1 MMVSNRPVIEGYNLE
16 HLSRLSLLG
25 IVHGLSGKLK
35 MTHFYVCMSE
45 PSFATTASKHAC
57 LSPTWQEIASPKT
70 GLAGEPTSRKVKA
83 VIYMC

>member
-1 MMVSNRPVIEGYNLE
+1 MMLSNRPVIEGYNLE

-45 PSFATTASKHAC
+45 PSFATTASKLITH
-57 LSPTWQEIASPKT
+57 LSITHLTRNS
-70 GLAGEPTSRKVKA
+70 
-83 VIYMC
+83 